1 MFEPIDLEELRLIK
15 FARPKIEDQGRSIS
29 TMAPSVALRIP
40 TEPKSESQTRSLQDE
55 VQQLVKQKGPFHSI
69 TEQRLLKDQALS
81 LGNGI
86 DTEIL
91 EEDNEDGTPAKE
103 TQQQTLER
111 LYQARHQMILD
122 LG

>member
-1 MFEPIDLEELRLIK
+1 
-15 FARPKIEDQGRSIS
+15 
-29 TMAPSVALRIP
+29 MAPSVALRIP

-69 TEQRLLKDQALS
+69 TEQRLLKDQAIS
-81 LGNGI
+81 LDNGI
-86 DTEIL
+86 GMDASK
-91 EEDNEDGTPAKE
+91 EDNEDGTSAKE

-111 LYQARHQMILD
+111 LYQARHQMIVD